1 MEVNGHVLHYP
12 YGKTAISLL
21 VGTLMLGVP
30 SCSGLIGWQ
39 DGPHTVRSGVSHRS
53 TPSFGEIQGTL
64 LLDLSFS
71 AESGVE

>member
-1 MEVNGHVLHYP
+1 MNGHVLRYS

-39 DGPHTVRSGVSHRS
+39 DGHHTVRSGVSHRS

-64 LLDLSFS
+64 LLDGSFN
-71 AESGVE
+71 AESSVK

>member
-1 MEVNGHVLHYP
+1 MEVNGHVLRYS

-30 SCSGLIGWQ
+30 SCSGLNGWQ
-39 DGPHTVRSGVSHRS
+39 DGHHTVRSGVSHRS

-64 LLDLSFS
+64 LLDGSFN
-71 AESGVE
+71 AESSVK